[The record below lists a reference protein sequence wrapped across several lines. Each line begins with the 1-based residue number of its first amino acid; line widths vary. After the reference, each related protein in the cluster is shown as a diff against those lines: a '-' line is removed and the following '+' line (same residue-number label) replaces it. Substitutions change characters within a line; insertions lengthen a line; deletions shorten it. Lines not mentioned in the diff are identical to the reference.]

1 MMKTFAA
8 FLLGLL
14 CAGVGIWSF
23 LYFHQGEHLRPVI
36 TQLRQ
41 LNQLETAMLSME
53 TILDKDY
60 TVTDDL
66 PWLPDFM
73 KPLGKY
79 IPSGGDKYL
88 FMAHGDA
95 VAGFDFARLAE
106 GDIQHKGE
114 SVTLKLPPPE
124 IFSIRLDSARSKIYN
139 RDRGTWAILTGHDL
153 AHEDQIRRDAE
164 SALKSAAC
172 QSDLLT
178 AAADSG
184 RKQVTALLKG
194 LGFTD
199 VQIDIPAGKCATL

>member
-1 MMKTFAA
+1 MMKTFSA

-14 CAGVGIWSF
+14 CAGGALWW
-23 LYFHQGEHLRPVI
+23 LYHARQPESPAVI

-41 LNQLETAMLSME
+41 LNRLETAMLSME

-60 TVTDDL
+60 TVADDL
-66 PWLPDFM
+66 AWLPEFL

-106 GDIQHKGE
+106 GDIQRKGE
-114 SVTLKLPPPE
+114 SVKLKLPPPE
-124 IFSIRLDSARSKIYN
+124 VFSIRLDSARSKIYN
-139 RDRGTWAILTGHDL
+139 RDRGSWAILTGHDL
-153 AHEDQIRRDAE
+153 GHEDQIRRDAE
-164 SALKSAAC
+164 SALNAAAC
-172 QSDLLT
+172 KSDLLT
-178 AAADSG
+178 YAADSG

-199 VQIDIPAGKCATL
+199 VQIEIPAGKCAAS